1 MVKKVSK
8 KKWTKE
14 PKAVEKEIRKI
25 LVDEELKSTIEE
37 EIPKMKLITPTIISG
52 KYNIRVSIAKEI
64 ISDLEN
70 RGKLKIVDHN
80 RRIKV
85 YTPVMKGK
93 KEDN

>member
-1 MVKKVSK
+1 MVKKVSR

-25 LVDEELKSTIEE
+25 IIDDELKSTIEE
-37 EIPKMKLITPTIISG
+37 EVPKMKLITPTIISG
-52 KYNIRVSIAKEI
+52 KYNIRVSMAKEI
-64 ISDLEN
+64 ISDLEKK
-70 RGKLKIVDHN
+70 GKLKLVDHN

-85 YTPVMKGK
+85 YTPTVKGK